1 VRTDRGRLFGRVI
14 TYYLNLKETT
24 MAKMAAAQAKKR
36 EQTDL
41 KVPTDLSSD
50 AVAAQNALPH
60 A

>member
-1 VRTDRGRLFGRVI
+1 
-14 TYYLNLKETT
+14 